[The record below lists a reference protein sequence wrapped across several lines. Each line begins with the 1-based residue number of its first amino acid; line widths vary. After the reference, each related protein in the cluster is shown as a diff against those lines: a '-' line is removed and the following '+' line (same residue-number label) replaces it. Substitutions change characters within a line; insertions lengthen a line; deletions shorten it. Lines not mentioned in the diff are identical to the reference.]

1 MLTLLLP
8 VLLLPLP
15 LLWRTE
21 AARCLYVLVLM
32 GGYWLGEL
40 LPIPVTSL
48 LPVVLFP
55 TLDIMTSAEVS
66 LFYMKNSCMLFIG
79 GLMVAI
85 GIEHSNLHRR
95 VGLRVLLWVGS
106 SPRLVL
112 LGFMLPTA
120 FLSMW
125 ISNTASTAMMIPIL
139 EAVLVELGTEH
150 RTMMMLSIAFSANIG
165 GTATLIGTPPNLIM
179 YEYINKFS
187 GHPVTFGSWM
197 ILCIPLMAINLL
209 LCWVWLQLLYLPL
222 PCKAGGQKVEAE
234 RQESVRRL
242 LRARYEDLGSLTR
255 HEKTVLV
262 MFLVLV
268 LLWMFRSP
276 GFAPG
281 WETLFAPGVSDA
293 VPVMFISL
301 LMFVIPVT
309 EEGGTMLTWSL
320 VQSKLSW
327 GVIIL
332 LGGGFALA
340 EGAERSCLTFWVGEQ
355 LSRLSFLSPQILQI
369 IICSLVSCITQVAS
383 NVATASM
390 ILPVLIQLSTVLEVN
405 PLYLMLP
412 ATLVSSLAF
421 FLPVSTAPN
430 AIGELADTDLG
441 VLSFY
446 RSARGQWDE
455 GHRDDEV
462 WSGADRADWPD
473 HHPLHSD
480 RRRLCVRSVRVPS
493 LGSSHQHLADNI
505 EV

>member
-1 MLTLLLP
+1 MFSSRGCKLVLTLLLP

-139 EAVLVELGTEH
+139 EAVLLELGTAH
-150 RTMMMLSIAFSANIG
+150 RTMMMLAICFSANIG
-165 GTATLIGTPPNLIM
+165 GTATLIGTPPNLIL
-179 YEYINKFS
+179 YEYIDQYP
-187 GHPVTFGSWM
+187 GHPLTFASWLV
-197 ILCIPLMAINLL
+197 LCLPLMMLNLL
-209 LCWVWLQLLYLPL
+209 VCWLWLQLLYLPL
-222 PCKAGGQKVEAE
+222 PCLRSRPDQLERNREENVRKLLETRYAE
-234 RQESVRRL
+234 
-242 LRARYEDLGSLTR
+242 LGEMTR
-255 HEKTVLV
+255 HERSVLV
-262 MFLVLV
+262 LFLTLV
-268 LLWMFRSP
+268 LLWMTRSP

-281 WETLFAPGVSDA
+281 WETFFTPGVSDS
-293 VPVMFISL
+293 VPVLLISL
-301 LMFVIPVT
+301 LMFLIPAGQD
-309 EEGGTMLTWSL
+309 GGPLLTWSL

-340 EGAERSCLTFWVGEQ
+340 EGAERSCLSSWLGAQ
-355 LSRLSFLSPQILQI
+355 LARLSFLSPQLLQI
-369 IICSLVSCITQVAS
+369 IICCLVSAITQVAS
-383 NVATASM
+383 NVATSSM
-390 ILPVLIQLSTVLEVN
+390 ILPVLVQLSTELSIN
-405 PLYLMLP
+405 PLYLMVP

-421 FLPVSTAPN
+421 LLPVSTGPN
-430 AIGELADTDLG
+430 AIVHAASGMKATEMMKSGAVLTVLTMMTTIG
-441 VLSFY
+441 VVLSL
-446 RSARGQWDE
+446 GQ
-455 GHRDDEV
+455 EV
-462 WSGADRADWPD
+462 FSLSEYPAWAPPANSSGVA
-473 HHPLHSD
+473 
-480 RRRLCVRSVRVPS
+480 
-493 LGSSHQHLADNI
+493 SHQHCY
-505 EV
+505 

>member
-1 MLTLLLP
+1 
-8 VLLLPLP
+8 
-15 LLWRTE
+15 
-21 AARCLYVLVLM
+21 
-32 GGYWLGEL
+32 
-40 LPIPVTSL
+40 
-48 LPVVLFP
+48 
-55 TLDIMTSAEVS
+55 
-66 LFYMKNSCMLFIG
+66 
-79 GLMVAI
+79 
-85 GIEHSNLHRR
+85 
-95 VGLRVLLWVGS
+95 
-106 SPRLVL
+106 
-112 LGFMLPTA
+112 
-120 FLSMW
+120 
-125 ISNTASTAMMIPIL
+125 
-139 EAVLVELGTEH
+139 
-150 RTMMMLSIAFSANIG
+150 
-165 GTATLIGTPPNLIM
+165 
-179 YEYINKFS
+179 
-187 GHPVTFGSWM
+187 M

-222 PCKAGGQKVEAE
+222 PCKSGGQKVEAE

-390 ILPVLIQLSTVLEVN
+390 ILPVLIQLSTILEVN

-455 GHRDDEV
+455 GHGDDEG
-462 WSGADRADWPD
+462 WSGADRADRPD

-480 RRRLCVRSVRVPS
+480 HRRLCVRSVRVPG

-505 EV
+505 QVRLLLIANIHY